1 MIDWKNVV
9 RAEDV
14 DELKEAKMWLFKE
27 NMRLENEWKELEK
40 NQKELKE
47 SKDAFIKERVKFK
60 DELEDLNRRTVLERK
75 RLREENL
82 FFDKKMAILQDG
94 FRRLEE
100 DRKYV
105 EREKKQIEEEKKAN
119 GIGTSSVGTLG
130 GEASSEIGAILFRS
144 ASNPLGL
151 RKRYKDLIKIFHP
164 DNLFGDDELSQI
176 INKEFQKRKK
186 DLN

>member
-9 RAEDV
+9 RAEDTS
-14 DELKEAKMWLFKE
+14 ELKEAKMWLFKE

-47 SKDAFIKERVKFK
+47 SKDAFIRERVKFK

-94 FRRLEE
+94 FKQLEE
-100 DRKYV
+100 DRKSV
-105 EREKKQIEEEKKAN
+105 ERERKQIEEEKRAR
-119 GIGTSSVGTLG
+119 GIGMSGSNISVGEG
-130 GEASSEIGAILFRS
+130 SEIGAILFRS

-186 DLN
+186 ELN